1 MNALQK
7 GELYMKKVNIP
18 NQQDYMNTRFELIQ
32 EISNQ
37 KMNNECFDCRKEDPK
52 YISINNAIFLCEE
65 CAEIHKTFPK
75 NISFIIDNKLNLL
88 SNTFLKYLYHG
99 GNENLDNFIN
109 YDFPGLQNYSPE
121 ILYKTQA
128 MVYYRE
134 DLKCKIEGKP
144 KPICPNNV
152 MAYKLVSKNGL
163 INIREE
169 NTFKTKKV
177 EENKDV
183 INNYYNNY
191 NNTYNTYN
199 NYNITNDGSYNIK
212 RNSFNNFNNKN
223 INHCSLVSKAFF
235 NEMKNLFGK
244 KYINSDNDSKNNYE
258 EFSLLKSYN
267 HVNKMKNK
275 YNHYSLT
282 NEKNTNTLN
291 QSLPMLNESF
301 NYSLTNRTNE
311 PISTFRFLNKSAAS
325 EHKSPNQHSFSQKF
339 LNQKTSN
346 NKYHNKKIVIDE
358 YMNENHQ
365 PKKKRL
371 TIDVSGNTKNKDK
384 DKNNLFNLNDKIY
397 KQKKKIFNSF
407 KIYKKPQNWDFDL
420 SFELNKKLCLQKN
433 NLLNKLNKHKKKC
446 LIGDYN
452 DYINNIS
459 SKNNQ
464 INLKKNKKSENQTN
478 YYHINNNSNLNTI
491 ESKDHFINGK
501 NNNKEMG
508 IIKVKKKKYLNVSYD
523 VMKRK
528 PIKVNLN
535 VTSSKNFLDSNN
547 DKKDFEIKRKA
558 LQDKKEQE
566 QLEDEDIHNIL
577 FERKDNDLFNN
588 IICMNNDNV
597 N

>member
-37 KMNNECFDCRKEDPK
+37 KMNNKCFDCRKEDPK
-52 YISINNAIFLCEE
+52 YISINNAIFLCED

-75 NISFIIDNKLNLL
+75 NISFIIGNNLNLL

-128 MVYYRE
+128 MIYYRE
-134 DLKCKIEGKP
+134 FLKCKIEGKP
-144 KPICPNNV
+144 KPKCPNNV

-169 NTFKTKKV
+169 NTIKTKKV
-177 EENKDV
+177 VENKDV

-199 NYNITNDGSYNIK
+199 NYNITDDSNYNIK
-212 RNSFNNFNNKN
+212 KTSINNFNNNN
-223 INHCSLVSKAFF
+223 IKHCSLVSKAFF

-244 KYINSDNDSKNNYE
+244 KYINSDNDAKNNYE
-258 EFSLLKSYN
+258 ELSLLKSYN
-267 HVNKMKNK
+267 HINKMKNK
-275 YNHYSLT
+275 FKHYSLT
-282 NEKNTNTLN
+282 NEKNNNTLN
-291 QSLPMLNESF
+291 QSLQILDESF

-311 PISTFRFLNKSAAS
+311 PVLTNRLLNKSAVP
-325 EHKSPNQHSFSQKF
+325 EHKSPNQHSFSQKV
-339 LNQKTSN
+339 LDQKASN
-346 NKYHNKKIVIDE
+346 NKYHNKKTII
-358 YMNENHQ
+358 NEHRKGIHQ
-365 PKKKRL
+365 LKKKKL
-371 TIDVSGNTKNKDK
+371 TIDVSRVSKHK
-384 DKNNLFNLNDKIY
+384 DKNNLLNLNDKIY

-420 SFELNKKLCLQKN
+420 SFELNKKYCLQKS
-433 NLLNKLNKHKKKC
+433 NLLNKVNKQKKKC
-446 LIGDYN
+446 LIGDY
-452 DYINNIS
+452 INNTNNKS
-459 SKNNQ
+459 NQ
-464 INLKKNKKSENQTN
+464 INLKKNKKTENQPD
-478 YYHINNNSNLNTI
+478 YYINNNSNLNTI
-491 ESKDHFINGK
+491 DSKENFNTGNCH
-501 NNNKEMG
+501 NKEIG
-508 IIKVKKKKYLNVSYD
+508 IIKVKKKKYLNISCD

-535 VTSSKNFLDSNN
+535 IMSSKNIIDPYF
-547 DKKDFEIKRKA
+547 DKKEIEIKKKA
-558 LQDKKEQE
+558 LQDKREQE

-588 IICMNNDNV
+588 IICMNNDND
-597 N
+597 NDN

>member
-37 KMNNECFDCRKEDPK
+37 IMNNKCFDCRKEIPK
-52 YISINNAIFLCEE
+52 YISINNAIFLCED

-75 NISFIIDNKLNLL
+75 NISFIIDNNLNLL

-128 MVYYRE
+128 MIYYRE

-144 KPICPNNV
+144 KPVCPNNV

-169 NTFKTKKV
+169 NNFKTKKV
-177 EENKDV
+177 VENKDV

-199 NYNITNDGSYNIK
+199 NYNITNDGNYNIK
-212 RNSFNNFNNKN
+212 RNSFNSFNSKS
-223 INHCSLVSKAFF
+223 IKHCSLVSKAFF

-258 EFSLLKSYN
+258 ELSLLKSYN
-267 HVNKMKNK
+267 HINKMKNK
-275 YNHYSLT
+275 FKHYSLV

-291 QSLPMLNESF
+291 QSLPTLNESF
-301 NYSLTNRTNE
+301 NYSLTNRANETLPTN
-311 PISTFRFLNKSAAS
+311 RFLNKSAVS
-325 EHKSPNQHSFSQKF
+325 EHKSPNQHSFSKKF
-339 LNQKTSN
+339 LNPKASS
-346 NKYHNKKIVIDE
+346 NKYR
-358 YMNENHQ
+358 
-365 PKKKRL
+365 KKKTVINEHKQDIHQLKKKKL
-371 TIDVSGNTKNKDK
+371 TIDVSEIGKHK
-384 DKNNLFNLNDKIY
+384 DKNNLLNLNDKIY
-397 KQKKKIFNSF
+397 RQKKKIFNSF
-407 KIYKKPQNWDFDL
+407 KIYKKPQNWDYDL
-420 SFELNKKLCLQKN
+420 SFELNKKYCLQKN
-433 NLLNKLNKHKKKC
+433 NLLNKLNKQKKKC
-446 LIGDYN
+446 LIGDY
-452 DYINNIS
+452 INNINNKS
-459 SKNNQ
+459 NQ
-464 INLKKNKKSENQTN
+464 INLKKNKKSENQTD
-478 YYHINNNSNLNTI
+478 YYYINNNSNLNTI
-491 ESKDHFINGK
+491 DSKDNFIAGNCH
-501 NNNKEMG
+501 NKEIG
-508 IIKVKKKKYLNVSYD
+508 VIKVKKKKYLNISCD

-535 VTSSKNFLDSNN
+535 ITSSKNIIDPYI
-547 DKKDFEIKRKA
+547 DKKEVEIKKKA

-588 IICMNNDNV
+588 IICMNNDN
-597 N
+597 NNNNDN